1 MRRPA
6 KRGPNDAPGPIP
18 NTQYLIVVLLI
29 VMSFMLAWRLPG
41 DAVARSMFQSEP
53 PTETPVPPTDT
64 PEPTAELPAT
74 TVVPS
79 PVAPETSTATVAPQ
93 PDLTPAPPGAPP
105 PTAAGL
111 EPPTPVPT
119 PPMPPEPEVTPS
131 PTGQAS
137 PAPGFLPPPTLSL
150 PGSNPAGSPPSLLP
164 GSQPPLAA
172 PPAPPV
178 ERQPA
183 PADSPAGDV
192 LDVAQLIDAGVVAL
206 GYIWLCCG
214 ALALVGVTLILV
226 WLLRGGR
233 SR

>member
-1 MRRPA
+1 MGTNDTMHRPA
-6 KRGPNDAPGPIP
+6 KRGPNDARGPIP
-18 NTQYLIVVLLI
+18 NTQYLIAALLI

-53 PTETPVPPTDT
+53 PAETPVPPTDT

-79 PVAPETSTATVAPQ
+79 PVAPETSTAT
-93 PDLTPAPPGAPP
+93 
-105 PTAAGL
+105 GL

-226 WLLRGGR
+226 WLLRRGR
-233 SR
+233 GR